1 MFEVPAFICVEPT
14 STLPSDIITEKS
26 FEVCAISLPIK
37 GSEDEKIYCF
47 QKEGP
52 LSNGR
57 EEFTERAAAFYAA
70 LGQGASVDKNDS
82 FADLEPNI
90 FEEER
95 NEIVVHED

>member
-1 MFEVPAFICVEPT
+1 MRRANKYRY
-14 STLPSDIITEKS
+14 SLEKH
-26 FEVCAISLPIK
+26 CYDTYGA
-37 GSEDEKIYCF
+37 EDEKIHCF
-47 QKEGP
+47 QTEDP

-70 LGQGASVDKNDS
+70 LGQGGSVDENDP
-82 FADLEPNI
+82 FADLELDI

>member
-1 MFEVPAFICVEPT
+1 MQSCYPLT
-14 STLPSDIITEKS
+14 DQKRRKS
-26 FEVCAISLPIK
+26 S
-37 GSEDEKIYCF
+37 F

-70 LGQGASVDKNDS
+70 LGQGAPVDEKDS
-82 FADLEPNI
+82 FVDLEPDI

-95 NEIVVHED
+95 HEIVVHDD